1 MLSSLEPGCRTGSP
15 ATRGLTSA
23 VAVKRRSK
31 EGAPLTD
38 YGQNLWDTMLPSP
51 SCQGSFILRFTAR
64 LRSKPGKVPPPISRS
79 LTSARA

>member
-15 ATRGLTSA
+15 ATRGLTPA

-38 YGQNLWDTMLPSP
+38 YGQNLWDTMLPPP
-51 SCQGSFILRFTAR
+51 SCQGPFILRFAAR
-64 LRSKPGKVPPPISRS
+64 LRVKAG
-79 LTSARA
+79 

>member
-1 MLSSLEPGCRTGSP
+1 MHSSLEPGCRTGSP

-38 YGQNLWDTMLPSP
+38 YGQNLWDTMLPPP
-51 SCQGSFILRFTAR
+51 SCQGPFILRFAAR
-64 LRSKPGKVPPPISRS
+64 LRVKAG
-79 LTSARA
+79 